1 MAQPFPHQYL
11 NCSSNGLASPPLPS
25 GGVSS
30 APTSASP
37 APMALGPQLK
47 PPEKQNI
54 FARQT
59 FWLQGA
65 QAHSGHL
72 RNPFFF
78 FGGGHMAW
86 NWEGLRYQ
94 DSIPNTSA
102 SSTFIRPLPWGAQA
116 RSLQGAFSQA
126 ERSTTGELLTSLGQV
141 FPEATLG
148 VQGNRELVL
157 STPLVASLTFPGQ
170 APAQY
175 CFLQRG
181 QGSRAARRKC

>member
-1 MAQPFPHQYL
+1 MVW
-11 NCSSNGLASPPLPS
+11 PPLHCPP
-25 GGVSS
+25 GVC
-30 APTSASP
+30 
-37 APMALGPQLK
+37 PQL
-47 PPEKQNI
+47 PPQPLLLP
-54 FARQT
+54 
-59 FWLQGA
+59 WLWAPNSNPLKNRIYSLDKHFGCKEHRLT
-65 QAHSGHL
+65 QAILGIL
-72 RNPFFF
+72 FF